1 MKKFIFTTIIFLTT
15 VGLLCN
21 SGYAYTTISAD
32 AALTMYLHN
41 DKLIVVDVREKKSE
55 YCRGH
60 IPCAIN
66 LPKNSYV
73 FEQEFMILPKDGP
86 ILVVC
91 RSGHRSDD
99 ASAILT
105 RHGYKNVYSM
115 GGGMSAWT
123 GDTIATCEEGNGCQ
137 RNYLYFPHIA
147 SGDDW
152 ETEIAIINTSAETS
166 LSGILKSYN
175 EVGEQVG
182 ELKVVDLEPNGRY
195 ETKIGE
201 TFSNPE
207 LIHYLIFTASTDKAY
222 AYLKYYDFKNAAQR
236 VAIPAPAEVNQN
248 DIFIS
253 HITMADGWW
262 TGISLVNTTTE
273 SRTLTFTFNNDPT
286 KDKTLTLAAGAH
298 QAIDLAEFLDGWQLD
313 EIESAVISNAQGI
326 IGLEI
331 FGNSNQLS
339 GVLLRDTTT
348 QTLSYPHITSDQNW
362 WTGIVAFNAGTSSGI
377 LTIKPYAEDGSPL
390 STAEMETF
398 DIGAQERFVRA
409 VSQLNLP
416 AETAWLAIESTVPI
430 SGFELFGTSDNLQLA
445 GYTCV
450 GIDGMSG
457 VFPKLDKSGWS
468 GIALVNTTSGEISVT
483 LNAYR
488 DDGRLVATKDLPLTG
503 FQKIVDE
510 PKIIFDN
517 ELDSATYITYK
528 ATAPVAAFQ
537 LNGDGEMLDALPGR

>member
-1 MKKFIFTTIIFLTT
+1 
-15 VGLLCN
+15 
-21 SGYAYTTISAD
+21 
-32 AALTMYLHN
+32 MYLQN

-55 YCRGH
+55 YCNGH

-66 LPKNSYV
+66 LPINTSV
-73 FEQEFMILPKDGP
+73 FGQEFMILPKDDP

-91 RSGHRSDD
+91 RSGSRSAK
-99 ASAILT
+99 ASKILT
-105 RHGYKNVYSM
+105 EHGYKNVYSM
-115 GGGMSAWT
+115 KGGMFAWT
-123 GDTIATCEEGNGCQ
+123 GERIATCEEGNDCQ

-147 SGDDW
+147 SVASDDDDW

-166 LSGILKSYN
+166 LSGIIKSYN
-175 EVGEQVG
+175 EVGKQVG
-182 ELKVVDLEPNGRY
+182 ELKEIDLKPNGRY

-201 TFSNPE
+201 TFSDPE
-207 LIHYLIFTASTDKAY
+207 LISYLIFTASSDQAY
-222 AYLKYYDFKNAAQR
+222 GYLKFYDSSNASYR
-236 VAIPAPAEVNQN
+236 VAIPAPATVNHD
-248 DIFIS
+248 DIIIS
-253 HITMADGWW
+253 HIAVSDGWW
-262 TGISLVNTTTE
+262 TGISLVNTTNE

-286 KDKTLTLAAGAH
+286 KVKTLTLAAGAH
-298 QAIDLAEFLDGWQLD
+298 QAKDLAKFLDGWQLD

-339 GVLLRDTTT
+339 GVLLRDTTA

-362 WTGIVAFNAGTSSGI
+362 WTGIVAFNAGTSAGT

-390 STAEMETF
+390 AEMEPF
-398 DIGAQERFVRA
+398 EIGAKERFVRA
-409 VSQLNLP
+409 VSQLDLP
-416 AETAWLAIESTVPI
+416 AETGWLAIESTVPI
-430 SGFELFGTSDNLQLA
+430 SGFEPFGTSDNLQLA

-468 GIALVNTTSGEISVT
+468 GIALVNTSSGKISVT

-488 DDGRLVATKDLPLTG
+488 NDGRLVAAKTLPLTG

-517 ELDSATYITYK
+517 ELDSAIYITYK